1 MARGKANRDARMRER
16 LVQEAARI
24 MAVEGIRD
32 FSQAKRKAALHLGA
46 PGTTNL
52 PQNREIQTALY
63 EYQRLFGGERQEAA
77 VLRLRETALE
87 AMSFFAPFK
96 PRLVGGVLDGT
107 AGPESAVD
115 LHCFADTP
123 EDVVLFLLD
132 QGIPFDTEEKRLRFD
147 DEYDFVPMHR
157 FVAGETPINLSVF
170 SGRGRGRQ
178 HPPRSPVD
186 GRPMERAG
194 RRDVEALLSGEL
206 AGR

>member
-1 MARGKANRDARMRER
+1 MARGKQTRDLRMRER

-52 PQNREIQTALY
+52 PQNREIQAAL
-63 EYQRLFGGERQEAA
+63 EDYQRLFGGERQQLA
-77 VLRLRETALE
+77 LRTLREAALE
-87 AMSFFAPFK
+87 AMQFFAPFS

-123 EDVVLFLLD
+123 EDVVLFLMD
-132 QGIPFDTEEKRLRFD
+132 QGVPFDTEERRMRFD
-147 DEYDFVPMHR
+147 DEYDFVPVHR
-157 FVAGETPINLSVF
+157 FVAGEVPFNLSVF
-170 SGRGRGRQ
+170 TEHGRR

-186 GRPMERAG
+186 GRPMQRAG
-194 RRDVEALLSGEL
+194 KETVTALLDS
-206 AGR
+206 AAP

>member
-1 MARGKANRDARMRER
+1 MARGKQTRDLRMRER

-52 PQNREIQTALY
+52 PQNREIQAAL
-63 EYQRLFGGERQEAA
+63 EDYQRLFGGERQQLA
-77 VLRLRETALE
+77 LRTLREAALE
-87 AMSFFAPFK
+87 AMQFFAPFS

-123 EDVVLFLLD
+123 EDVVLFSW
-132 QGIPFDTEEKRLRFD
+132 TRVCRL
-147 DEYDFVPMHR
+147 
-157 FVAGETPINLSVF
+157 I
-170 SGRGRGRQ
+170 
-178 HPPRSPVD
+178 PRSAACDLMMSTTSSRCIGLWPAKY
-186 GRPMERAG
+186 R
-194 RRDVEALLSGEL
+194 SI
-206 AGR
+206 